1 MIDPELPFSSLA
13 CTFPNAFILGNFFFA
28 VGLTYFILVSERRYR
43 RDEMH
48 KRWRTVLCKFIKF
61 KVRNTDPAR
70 E

>member
-1 MIDPELPFSSLA
+1 MIDEHADLA
-13 CTFPNAFILGNFFFA
+13 TSAFLLGNALFA
-28 VGLTYFILVSERRYR
+28 GCLTFYLLVSERRYR

-48 KRWRTVLCKFIKF
+48 KRWRTVLVKLIKF